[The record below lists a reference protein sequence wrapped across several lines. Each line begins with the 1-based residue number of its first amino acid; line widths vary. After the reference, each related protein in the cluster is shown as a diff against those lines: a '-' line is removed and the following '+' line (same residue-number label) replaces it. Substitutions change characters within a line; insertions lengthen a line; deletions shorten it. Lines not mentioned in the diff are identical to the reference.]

1 MKWKKVSSSDE
12 VPMGGIWTHNP
23 DEATMYMYLRV
34 RKEDVS
40 VALQHFDCVGVC
52 ITEARSAIY
61 GFTDKSTNNIFVL
74 VED

>member
-1 MKWKKVSSSDE
+1 MKWKKVSSSAE
-12 VPMGGIWTHNP
+12 VPMGGIWTHTP
-23 DEATMYMYLRV
+23 DEVDMYLRV